1 MEATQTQQDPMKAEP
16 QKEHHWLEKLVG
28 EWTYEGEAAM
38 EPGKPKETF
47 TGTETVRSIGGL
59 WFVAEGHGK
68 MPGGEDATTILTLG
82 YNPQKEKYVG
92 TWIGSMMTHM
102 WVYEGQLDAAE
113 RALALDTEGPSM
125 TEEGKLAKYRETI
138 EFKSDD
144 HRVFTSRVQGEDG
157 AWQQLMS
164 ANYKRKK

>member
-1 MEATQTQQDPMKAEP
+1 
-16 QKEHHWLEKLVG
+16 
-28 EWTYEGEAAM
+28 
-38 EPGKPKETF
+38 
-47 TGTETVRSIGGL
+47 
-59 WFVAEGHGK
+59 